1 MTNFADFLESKQ
13 FLQWIGL
20 PSDCQTKTLV
30 VWYES
35 IRQVAYHFSKVTQNS
50 EAKLLPSVYGANIG
64 LRLTTYV
71 AKFAYSIREERCSVL
86 KNHANY
92 GWNDTES
99 GFEIAWH
106 KMISIA
112 NHNPTKC
119 TQHRDVKKW
128 LYRKVFLLFKLCAM
142 LSKMYSHR
150 LSKPT

>member
-71 AKFAYSIREERCSVL
+71 AKFAY
-86 KNHANY
+86 Y

-119 TQHRDVKKW
+119 TQHQDVKKVVVQEGV
-128 LYRKVFLLFKLCAM
+128 LVI
-142 LSKMYSHR
+142 
-150 LSKPT
+150 